1 RLWHRNPH
9 RNHRSNSRMT
19 SRFKPGRA
27 IQVAQ
32 TLLDIDNRS
41 LAKKLGC
48 HEMTVCRM
56 RLADD
61 IKINRLAEVADAFG
75 MSLMELLSLGDNNE
89 SEGSGASVP

>member
-1 RLWHRNPH
+1 
-9 RNHRSNSRMT
+9 MT

-41 LAKKLGC
+41 LAKQLGC

-56 RLADD
+56 RGADD
-61 IKINRLAEVADAFG
+61 IKVNKLAEVADAFG
-75 MSLMELLSLGDNNE
+75 MSLMELLKLGDDNE
-89 SEGSGASVP
+89 PERSSVAVSQTRQGAHQAERLG

>member
-1 RLWHRNPH
+1 
-9 RNHRSNSRMT
+9 MT

-41 LAKKLGC
+41 LAKQLGC

-56 RLADD
+56 RGADD
-61 IKINRLAEVADAFG
+61 IKVNKLSEVADAFG
-75 MSLMELLSLGDNNE
+75 MSLMELLKLGDDNE
-89 SEGSGASVP
+89 PERSSVGVSQTRQGAHQAERLG